1 LSEGNIMSIFNH
13 VGLDK
18 LNVFVALM
26 QSATAFPPILTDQ
39 HKAIFKE
46 GDTTAK
52 AQMCAGLLIQWQNH
66 LNKAKNDPW
75 LPIIYNENTFEQYV
89 LSQKTLNKL
98 KRKFTR
104 LFIEGMP
111 SSQCE
116 MLAKEAVKYLG
127 MPSVEPSLISDL
139 FNYHGADAICLE
151 LLAPYANH
159 RLDPPVFPRNKMVSL
174 LSDDPNYRVDMRLI
188 LAVSSASEHFC
199 IAPNTWGYE
208 RQESSPFTE
217 FTVGKVIAAITRTN
231 EHRNRNQLKSNQSPW
246 EQVVKP
252 SAFAESMHYAKAT
265 DGSYLGTCSERADHI
280 FRLLAKRRDF
290 SIVLRAGLKPG
301 DHVFVISQDP
311 NQHDF
316 LDGWDGAKIYA
327 AKDKGKYLY
336 DYAGVNLLD
345 GKPWLKPFV
354 SGGSQKIMVGAR
366 SIFSLETFKQ
376 VSTSKHPQLID
387 LLHEFHQI
395 PNLQRKEKMLKAM
408 EITRFIENKMPLYEF
423 IDPNVHELYDQ
434 MVYLTKKERKRG
446 LALPPLND
454 NDRCL
459 VNETLQNLDLSGLQ
473 KHLKENQ
480 PMDGVTF
487 LHAIKAS
494 LRANNIQFLKEVVD
508 AKIPIEASP
517 LADFYQSKPS
527 EAILKL
533 ADQLYGATQALD
545 FRPLCKNAVDKH

>member
-1 LSEGNIMSIFNH
+1 MSIFNH
-13 VGLDK
+13 VSPDK

-26 QSATAFPPILTDQ
+26 QSATAFPSILSDQ
-39 HKAIFKE
+39 HKAISKE
-46 GDTTAK
+46 DDTAAK

-66 LNKAKNDPW
+66 LNRAKNNPE
-75 LPIIYNENTFEQYV
+75 LPIIYNKNTFEQYV
-89 LSQKTLNKL
+89 LSQKSLNQL

-111 SSQCE
+111 ISQCE
-116 MLAKEAVKYLG
+116 MLAKEAVKHLG
-127 MPSVEPSLISDL
+127 MPSAESSLISDL
-139 FNYHGADAICLE
+139 FNYHGADAVCLE
-151 LLAPYANH
+151 LLAPYANR
-159 RLDPPVFPRNKMVSL
+159 RLDPPVFPRNKMISL
-174 LSDDPNYRVDMRLI
+174 LSDDPSYRVDMRLS

-208 RQESSPFTE
+208 HQESSLFTE
-217 FTVGKVIAAITRTN
+217 FTVGKGIAAIARTN

-252 SAFAESMHYAKAT
+252 SAFVECMHYAKAT
-265 DGSYLGTCSERADHI
+265 DGSYLGTCTERADHI

-290 SIVLRAGLKPG
+290 SIILRAGLKPG

-316 LDGWDGAKIYA
+316 LDGWNGAKIYA

-336 DYAGVNLLD
+336 DYAGVNISD

-354 SGGSQKIMVGAR
+354 PGGSQKIMVGAR
-366 SIFSLETFKQ
+366 SVFSLETFKQ
-376 VSTSKHPQLID
+376 VSTTKHSQLID
-387 LLHEFHQI
+387 LLHAFHQI

-423 IDPNVHELYDQ
+423 IDPPVHELYDQ

-459 VNETLQNLDLSGLQ
+459 VNEALQNLDLLGLQ
-473 KHLKENQ
+473 KHLKENKL
-480 PMDGVTF
+480 MDGVTF

-494 LRANNIQFLKEVVD
+494 LRANNIQFLMEVVD
-508 AKIPIEASP
+508 AKVPIEASP
-517 LADFYQSKPS
+517 LTDFYQSKPP
-527 EAILKL
+527 EAIMKL
-533 ADQLYGATQALD
+533 VDKLYETTQAMD
-545 FRPLCKNAVDKH
+545 FRPLCKKAITD